1 VALGGDCLAR
11 ILIVEDNLDLLH
23 TMSAL
28 LSDEHEVMMTDLGE
42 TALEMAQRQRPDL
55 VMLDI
60 QLPGIDGLETGRR
73 LKDSVGPVPILVL
86 SALAQSEDTQHI
98 LDSGCCDA
106 YLAKPAPLA
115 KIRAKVEEL
124 LGETRHA

>member
-1 VALGGDCLAR
+1 
-11 ILIVEDNLDLLH
+11 
-23 TMSAL
+23 
-28 LSDEHEVMMTDLGE
+28 
-42 TALEMAQRQRPDL
+42 
-55 VMLDI
+55 
-60 QLPGIDGLETGRR
+60 
-73 LKDSVGPVPILVL
+73 VPILVL
-86 SALAQSEDTQHI
+86 SALAQSEDTQQI

>member
-1 VALGGDCLAR
+1 MAR
-11 ILIVEDNLDLLH
+11 ILIVEDNLDLLR
-23 TMSAL
+23 TMSEL
-28 LSDEHEVMMTDLGE
+28 LSEEHEVMTTDLGE
-42 TALEMAQRQRPDL
+42 TALEMVERDRPDL

-73 LKDSVGPVPILVL
+73 IKGSIGPVPILVL
-86 SALAQSEDTQHI
+86 SALAQNEDTRQI
-98 LDSGCCDA
+98 LESGCCDA

-124 LGETRHA
+124 LGPTRAA

>member
-1 VALGGDCLAR
+1 MAR
-11 ILIVEDNLDLLH
+11 ILIVEDNLDLLQ
-23 TMSAL
+23 TMSEL
-28 LSDEHEVMMTDLGE
+28 LSDEHEVMTTDLGE
-42 TALEMAQRQRPDL
+42 TALEIVERSRPDL

-73 LKDSVGPVPILVL
+73 IKGSIGPVPILVL
-86 SALAQSEDTQHI
+86 SALAQSDDTRHI
-98 LDSGCCDA
+98 LESGCCDA

-124 LGETRHA
+124 LGPTRAA

>member
-1 VALGGDCLAR
+1 MAR
-11 ILIVEDNLDLLH
+11 ILIVEDNLDLLR
-23 TMSAL
+23 TMSEL
-28 LSDEHEVMMTDLGE
+28 LSDEHEVMVADLGE
-42 TALEMAQRQRPDL
+42 TALEMAERDRPDL

-73 LKDSVGPVPILVL
+73 LKGTLGPIPILVL
-86 SALAQSEDTQHI
+86 SALAQNEDTRHI
-98 LDSGCCDA
+98 LESGCCDA

-124 LGETRHA
+124 LGNHRQA